1 MATITVNDSVP
12 AAHAFAPVTTD
23 GQNAKHANRASGITP
38 AGWELMD
45 IAVRQPTVQNGATKV
60 VMTFYDPTEVT
71 VSGVTS
77 LDRFNSAK
85 LEFNYSK
92 KSLSVERL
100 DLCAIVSNAL
110 ANANVKLVHQ
120 NLEPIY

>member
-23 GQNAKHANRASGITP
+23 GASAKFANRASGTTP
-38 AGWELMD
+38 AGWELMG
-45 IAVRQPTVQNGATKV
+45 IEVRQPPAQNGATKV

-71 VSGVTS
+71 VGGVTS
-77 LDRFNSAK
+77 LDRFDSAK
-85 LEFNYSK
+85 LEFNYSQ

-100 DLCAIVSNAL
+100 DLLAIVSNAL
-110 ANANVKLVHQ
+110 ANATVKSVHQ